1 MDALSYKQSKFLIF
15 PRRTGDT
22 STESPVWSL
31 GTELSEEKYIPGKDE
46 LKDFN
51 KTMIRYSNLFFGER

>member
-22 STESPVWSL
+22 PAGGPVWSL
-31 GTELSEEKYIPGKDE
+31 GAELFEEKYLPGKEE
-46 LKDFN
+46 LEDLKTHLN
-51 KTMIRYSNLFFGER
+51 KELDKLLLQ

>member
-1 MDALSYKQSKFLIF
+1 MLCHTNKVNFSFF

-51 KTMIRYSNLFFGER
+51 KTNDTLQ